1 MAPISHVRERSSI
14 DQFFDEITGLDDTQA
29 EDLLRDLNHTTT
41 SNVPVNEGIGFF
53 EDPDPVSRTR
63 RRSTFLKSISN
74 FDLRGGGVPGED
86 APPLPEPRARSAS
99 AAPRKEQEQDAA
111 AAAAARYHDGG
122 PFRSYK
128 RISRPWHTPSS
139 RDLLMAYLTG
149 STPSPPPMS
158 SASSAYSASDSPTT
172 PRTTSSALFFAPM
185 IADDSDSDSPGL
197 DLLEPS
203 PARQKQPRF
212 AAPANGF
219 PAAGAVPMAPLT
231 PMAAAGL
238 APCADGPMMSGIF
251 EVLSAE
257 S

>member
-1 MAPISHVRERSSI
+1 MSRHLRERSSI
-14 DQFFDEITGLDDTQA
+14 DQFFDEITGLDDTLA
-29 EDLLRDLNHTTT
+29 EDLLRDLNHTTP

-74 FDLRGGGVPGED
+74 FDLRGGVPGED

-99 AAPRKEQEQDAA
+99 AAPRKDKQKNAA
-111 AAAAARYHDGG
+111 NQ
-122 PFRSYK
+122 FRSYK

-149 STPSPPPMS
+149 RSPSPPPMS
-158 SASSAYSASDSPTT
+158 SASSSCSSAGADSPTT
-172 PRTTSSALFFAPM
+172 PRTTNSSTMFFSPM
-185 IADDSDSDSPGL
+185 IADDSDLDSPGL

-203 PARQKQPRF
+203 PARKKQPF
-212 AAPANGF
+212 FSPGGF
-219 PAAGAVPMAPLT
+219 PAAVPMAPMT

-238 APCADGPMMSGIF
+238 TPCSDGPMMSGIF
-251 EVLSAE
+251 EVLSSE